1 MDDPIVIQEGI
12 QTLILYI
19 YIYIIKTPV
28 IKCITDRLTEGS
40 KPVIWKPKLMHNQG
54 VISHGPFFYN
64 LLRSY

>member
-40 KPVIWKPKLMHNQG
+40 KPVI
-54 VISHGPFFYN
+54 
-64 LLRSY
+64 